1 MPEHT
6 DIKLSEM
13 VRISRNYQ
21 RSIKIDIDLGR
32 SDALDGYICQGT
44 AQAVLQSMSK
54 QLLES
59 NQRAFTWTG
68 PFGGGKSSL
77 AVAFASALGSDK
89 SLRHK
94 ARAVL
99 HIDGISTFDKA
110 LPYKNGWLIVP
121 IVGKRASVIN
131 ELSRGLRKALGFN
144 HDGRKVTGTS
154 LIREIC
160 ECAESGKHDGIVI
173 IIDEMGKFLEAS
185 ALGSGDDVYF
195 FQELA
200 EAAARTSGRIVVI
213 SILHQSFG
221 QYAAR
226 LGIDTRDDWAKI
238 QGRFSDIPLVAASDE
253 VVELI
258 GRAIESDDT
267 PPWMA
272 PASIAIANSI
282 KARRPAVG
290 DSFAKALEA
299 CWPLHPAMAALLGPI
314 SKRQFGQ
321 NERST
326 FGFLASVEPHG
337 FRSYLESTKKLD
349 SPWYRPND
357 YWEYLRA
364 NLEPAILASNDGHRW
379 AQAVEAVE
387 RTEAKSAD
395 PLHVTLIKNIAIID
409 LFRNG
414 SGLAAETVVLKELVH
429 PDYRNKV
436 ENALE
441 QLSKLRV
448 ILLKKHIGAWSVF
461 EGSDFDID
469 SATNQARSTMSG
481 VNFELLESLTT
492 LYPVIAKRHYHD
504 TGTMR
509 WMNMALCRLEDVPKI
524 AAKFKPK
531 GGEFGFFLLALPGSH
546 SNKSTPLTL
555 NKCREYSCLKPWPIV
570 VGLPRNHARIED
582 LGAELLALQNVQSR
596 HELNGDSVARR
607 EVQARLSAV
616 RANLEDQLRA
626 AVAHAKWV
634 AGDQEFESGSRLA
647 PLASDLADE
656 IFKDAPEL
664 WSELVNRESPSSNS
678 VKARRDL
685 LYRMLANEDS
695 ENLGIDGY
703 PAERGLY
710 ATLLGGGSGPGLHR
724 QDTDGIWRFMAP
736 DAKHAPTFANLWK
749 ATQAMFVD
757 ANTRVN
763 VSDIQDMWAAPPFGL
778 RKGVMPVI
786 FTAFLMAHKA
796 NLALYKNNI
805 FIPHVDD
812 ADLDEYLQDPSH
824 FSMRWIVIDA
834 QKTSILA
841 GIAEILAEVGATAST
856 RDPLEAARGLVALVF
871 GLPAWSQRTHT
882 ISEQARAVRDT
893 LLKASDPHK
902 VLFIDLA
909 ALLENTNGK
918 TYVEALRDPIIE
930 IAGAYDALLKRI
942 ESSMLEALEA
952 PKGQWDRLQAR
963 AHAMSG
969 VTGDLRQD
977 AFATRLA
984 KHDGSKA
991 SIEGILSLAA
1001 NKPPRDWNDRDI
1013 DHALLEITQAA
1024 LRFRQT
1030 EAFVSVKGRNP
1041 TSEAFAVVIGVGA
1054 QTRTISRAFS
1064 ISDSHRKE
1072 VEVMAEHLAKT
1083 LSGEGYSTDVLLA
1096 ALAKAGMRLT
1106 MEEDARKEKS
1116 HD

>member
-1 MPEHT
+1 MADQPN
-6 DIKLSEM
+6 IKLSEI
-13 VRISRNYQ
+13 VRISRHYQ
-21 RSIKIDIDLGR
+21 RSIKIDADLGR
-32 SDALDGYICQGT
+32 PDALDGYICHGT
-44 AQAVLQSMSK
+44 AQAVLQSMAK
-54 QLLES
+54 QLLGS

-77 AVAFASALGSDK
+77 AVAFASALSTDK
-89 SLRHK
+89 NLRHK
-94 ARAVL
+94 ARETLRL
-99 HIDGISTFDKA
+99 HRLPTFDQA
-110 LPYKNGWLIVP
+110 LPYKKGWLNIPV
-121 IVGKRASVIN
+121 VGKRASVIG
-131 ELSRGLRKALGFN
+131 ELSRSLRKALGLN
-144 HDGRKVTGTS
+144 HDGRKASAAS
-154 LIREIC
+154 LIEEIC
-160 ECAESGKHDGIVI
+160 ECADSRKHDGVLI

-200 EAAARTSGRIVVI
+200 EAAARTSGRVVVI
-213 SILHQSFG
+213 GILHQSFG

-258 GRAIESDDT
+258 GRAIESKEP
-267 PPWMA
+267 PPWWVE
-272 PASIAIANSI
+272 PASIAVANSI

-290 DSFAKALEA
+290 NSFAKALQA

-337 FRSYLESTKKLD
+337 FRSYLESTSKFD

-387 RTEAKSAD
+387 RTEAKSTD
-395 PLHVTLIKNIAIID
+395 PLHVALIKNIAVID

-414 SGLAAETVVLKELVH
+414 SGLAAETAVLKELVH
-429 PDYRNKV
+429 PDFRDKV
-436 ENALE
+436 EDALE
-441 QLSKLRV
+441 QLTKWRV
-448 ILLKKHIGAWSVF
+448 VLLKKHIGAWSVF

-469 SATNQARSTMSG
+469 SATNQARSTMPG
-481 VNFELLESLTT
+481 VDFDLLESLTN

-504 TGTMR
+504 TGTIR
-509 WMNMALCRLEDVPKI
+509 WMNMALCRMEDAPKI

-531 GGEFGFFLLALPGSH
+531 GGEFGLFLLALPGPG
-546 SNKSTPLTL
+546 SNNAVSLR
-555 NKCREYSCLKPWPIV
+555 KCREYSSVEPWPIV
-570 VGLPRNHARIED
+570 VGLPQNHARIED
-582 LGAELLALQNVQSR
+582 LGAELLALQSVQSR
-596 HELNGDSVARR
+596 HELNGDPVARR

-616 RANLEDQLRA
+616 RANLEEQLRE

-634 AGDQEFESGSRLA
+634 AGEQEFERGTRLA
-647 PLASDLADE
+647 PLASDFADE
-656 IFKDAPEL
+656 VFKAAPEL
-664 WSELVNRESPSSNS
+664 WSELVNRENPSSNS

-695 ENLGIDGY
+695 ENLGIEGY

-724 QDTDGIWRFMAP
+724 QDAHGAWRFMPP
-736 DAKHAPTFANLWK
+736 DAKHAPTFAKLWK
-749 ATQAMFVD
+749 ATRAMFVD

-763 VSDIQDMWAAPPFGL
+763 VGDIQDMWAAPPYGV

-805 FIPHVDD
+805 FIPRVDD

-841 GIAEILAEVGATAST
+841 GIAEILSEVGATAST

-882 ISEQARAVRDT
+882 ISEEARAVRDT

-909 ALLENTNGK
+909 ALLENTSGQS
-918 TYVEALRDPIIE
+918 YVDALRGPIIE
-930 IAGAYDALLKRI
+930 ISGAYDALLNRI
-942 ESSMLEALEA
+942 QSSMLEALDA
-952 PKGQWDRLQAR
+952 PMGRWDRLQAR
-963 AHAMSG
+963 AQAVSG

-984 KHDGSKA
+984 KHDGSKE

-1013 DHALLEITQAA
+1013 DHALLEIAQAA

-1030 EAFVSVKGRNP
+1030 EAFVSVKGRKP
-1041 TSEAFAVVIGVGA
+1041 TSEAFAVVIGAGA
-1054 QTRTISRAFS
+1054 QTRTVSRSFS
-1064 ISDSHRKE
+1064 ISDSHREE
-1072 VEVMAEHLAKT
+1072 VELMAERLAKT
-1083 LSGEGYSTDVLLA
+1083 LRGEGYSTDVLLA

-1106 MEEDARKEKS
+1106 VEEDARKEKS
-1116 HD
+1116 HG

>member
-1 MPEHT
+1 MADRE

-13 VRISRNYQ
+13 VQISRHYQ

-32 SDALDGYICQGT
+32 PDALDGYICHGT
-44 AQAVLQSMSK
+44 AQAVLESMSR

-59 NQRAFTWTG
+59 SQRAFTWTG

-77 AVAFASALGSDK
+77 AVAFASALGADK
-89 SLRHK
+89 SLRLK
-94 ARAVL
+94 AREML
-99 HIDGISTFDKA
+99 HVVDLPIFDQA
-110 LPYKNGWLIVP
+110 LPCKKGWLTIP
-121 IVGKRASVIN
+121 IVGRRASVIA
-131 ELSRGLRKALGFN
+131 ELSKGLRKALGVN
-144 HDGRKVTGTS
+144 HDGRKASAAS
-154 LIREIC
+154 LIEEIC
-160 ECAESGKHDGIVI
+160 ECADSRKDDGVVI

-185 ALGSGDDVYF
+185 ALGLGDDVYF

-200 EAAARTSGRIVVI
+200 EAAARTSGRVVVI
-213 SILHQSFG
+213 GILHQSFG
-221 QYAAR
+221 QYATR

-258 GRAIESDDT
+258 GRAIESNET

-272 PASIAIANSI
+272 PASEAIANSI

-290 DSFAKALEA
+290 DSFAKVLEA

-337 FRSYLESTKKLD
+337 FRSYLESTNKLD

-387 RTEAKSAD
+387 RTEAKSTD
-395 PLHVTLIKNIAIID
+395 PLHITLIKNIAVID

-414 SGLAAETVVLKELVH
+414 SGLAAETAVLKELVH
-429 PDYRNKV
+429 PDFRDKV
-436 ENALE
+436 EDALE
-441 QLSKLRV
+441 QMTKWRV
-448 ILLKKHIGAWSVF
+448 VLLKKHIGAWSVF

-469 SATNQARSTMSG
+469 SATNQARSTMAG
-481 VNFELLESLTT
+481 VDFSLLESLTN

-509 WMNMALCRLEDVPKI
+509 WMSMALCRLEDASKI
-524 AAKFKPK
+524 AATFKPN
-531 GGEFGFFLLALPGSH
+531 GGEFGLFLLALPGPG
-546 SNKSTPLTL
+546 SNSNASLR
-555 NKCREYSCLKPWPIV
+555 KCREYSSLKPWPIV
-570 VGLPRNHARIED
+570 VGLPQNHPRIED
-582 LGAELLALQNVQSR
+582 LGAELLALQSVQSR
-596 HELNGDSVARR
+596 HELNGDPVARR

-616 RANLEDQLRA
+616 KANLEEQLRD
-626 AVAHAKWV
+626 AVANAKWV
-634 AGDQEFESGSRLA
+634 AGDQEFEHGSRLI
-647 PLASDLADE
+647 PLASDFADE
-656 IFKDAPEL
+656 VFNDAPKL
-664 WSELVNRESPSSNS
+664 WSELVNRENPSGNS

-695 ENLGIDGY
+695 ENLGIEGY

-710 ATLLGGGSGPGLHR
+710 ATLLGGGRGPGLHR
-724 QDTDGIWRFMAP
+724 QDDHGVWRFIAP
-736 DAKHAPTFANLWK
+736 DVEHAPTFVNLWV
-749 ATQAMFVD
+749 ATRAMFVD

-763 VSDIQDMWAAPPFGL
+763 VADMQNIWAAPPFGV

-805 FIPHVDD
+805 FIPRVDD

-824 FSMRWIVIDA
+824 YSMRWIVIDA
-834 QKTSILA
+834 QKTNILA
-841 GIAEILAEVGATAST
+841 GIAEILSEVGATASI

-882 ISEQARAVRDT
+882 ISDEARAVRDT

-909 ALLENTNGK
+909 ALLENTSGQS
-918 TYVEALRDPIIE
+918 YVDALRGPITE
-930 IAGAYDALLKRI
+930 IAGAYDALLDRI
-942 ESSMLEALEA
+942 QSSMLEALDA
-952 PKGQWDRLQAR
+952 PMGRWDRLQAR
-963 AHAMSG
+963 AQAVSG

-984 KHDGSKA
+984 KHDGSKT

-1030 EAFVSVKGRNP
+1030 EAFVSVKGRSP
-1041 TSEAFAVVIGVGA
+1041 TSEAFAVVIGAGA
-1054 QTRTISRAFS
+1054 QTRTISRSFS
-1064 ISDSHRKE
+1064 ISDSHREE
-1072 VEVMAEHLAKT
+1072 VEMMAERLAKT
-1083 LSGEGYSTDVLLA
+1083 LRGEGYSTDVLLA

-1106 MEEDARKEKS
+1106 VEDDERKGKS
-1116 HD
+1116 HG

>member
-1 MPEHT
+1 MPDQA
-6 DIKLSEM
+6 DIKLSD
-13 VRISRNYQ
+13 VIRISRHYQ

-32 SDALDGYICQGT
+32 HDALDGYICHGT

-54 QLLES
+54 QLMES

-77 AVAFASALGSDK
+77 AVAFASALSADK
-89 SLRHK
+89 SLRRK
-94 ARAVL
+94 ARETL
-99 HIDGISTFDKA
+99 QIQGMPTFDSA
-110 LPYKNGWLIVP
+110 LPYKNGWLTIP
-121 IVGKRASVIN
+121 IVGKRGSVIG
-131 ELSRGLRKALGFN
+131 ELSRGLRKALGLN
-144 HDGRKVTGTS
+144 HDGRKVSGTS
-154 LIREIC
+154 LINEIC
-160 ECAESGKHDGIVI
+160 ECADSRKHDGILI

-200 EAAARTSGRIVVI
+200 EAAARTSGRVVVI
-213 SILHQSFG
+213 GILHQSFG
-221 QYAAR
+221 QYAVR

-258 GRAIESDDT
+258 GRAIESEDT

-272 PASIAIANSI
+272 PACVAIANSI

-290 DSFAKALEA
+290 DGFAKALEA

-326 FGFLASVEPHG
+326 FGFLASVEPYG
-337 FRSYLESTKKLD
+337 FRTYLETTSKFD

-364 NLEPAILASNDGHRW
+364 NLEPVILASNDGHRW

-387 RTEAKSAD
+387 RTEAKPTD
-395 PLHVTLIKNIAIID
+395 PLHIALIKNIAVID

-414 SGLAAETVVLKELVH
+414 SGLAAETAVLEELVH
-429 PDYRNKV
+429 PDFRDKV
-436 ENALE
+436 ASALE
-441 QLSKLRV
+441 QLSKWRV
-448 ILLKKHIGAWSVF
+448 VLFKKHIGTWSVF

-469 SATNQARSTMSG
+469 SATNQARTTMPG
-481 VNFELLESLTT
+481 VDFDLLESLTN
-492 LYPVIAKRHYHD
+492 LYPVIGKRHYHD

-509 WMNMALCRLEDVPKI
+509 WMNMALCRLDDAPKI

-531 GGEFGFFLLALPGSH
+531 GGEFGLFLLALPGPG
-546 SNKSTPLTL
+546 SNNSVSLR
-555 NKCREYSCLKPWPIV
+555 KCREYSSIEPWPIV
-570 VGLPRNHARIED
+570 VGLPQNHARIEE
-582 LGAELLALQNVQSR
+582 LGAELLALQSVQSR
-596 HELNGDSVARR
+596 HELNGDPVARR

-616 RANLEDQLRA
+616 RANLEDQLRE
-626 AVAHAKWV
+626 AVANAKWV
-634 AGDQEFESGSRLA
+634 ASDDEFERGTRLA
-647 PLASDLADE
+647 PLASDFADE
-656 IFKDAPEL
+656 VFHHAPEL

-685 LYRMLANEDS
+685 LYRMLANEES
-695 ENLGIDGY
+695 ENLGIEGY

-724 QDTDGIWRFMAP
+724 QHAHGVWRFMEP
-736 DAKHAPTFANLWK
+736 DDEHAPTFVNLWK
-749 ATQAMFVD
+749 ATRALFVD

-763 VSDIQDMWAAPPFGL
+763 VKDIHDMWAAPPFGV
-778 RKGVMPVI
+778 RKGIMPVI
-786 FTAFLMAHKA
+786 FTAFLMAHKS

-805 FIPHVDD
+805 FIPRVDE

-824 FSMRWIVIDA
+824 FSMRWIVIDE
-834 QKTSILA
+834 QKSSILA
-841 GIAEILAEVGATAST
+841 GIAQILSEVGASASA

-882 ISEQARAVRDT
+882 ISVEARGVRDT

-909 ALLENTNGK
+909 ALLENKSGQ
-918 TYVEALRDPIIE
+918 TYVEALRGPIIE
-930 IAGAYDALLKRI
+930 IAGAYDALLNRI
-942 ESSMLEALEA
+942 QLTMLEALDA
-952 PKGQWDRLQAR
+952 PHGRWDRLQAR
-963 AHAMSG
+963 AQAVAG

-984 KHDGSKA
+984 KHDGSKE

-1013 DHALLEITQAA
+1013 DHALLEIAQAA

-1030 EAFVSVKGRNP
+1030 EAFVSVKGRHP
-1041 TSEAFAVVIGVGA
+1041 TSEAFAVVIGAGA
-1054 QTRTISRAFS
+1054 ETRTVARSFS
-1064 ISDSHRKE
+1064 ISDSHRQE
-1072 VEVMAEHLAKT
+1072 VDLMADRLAET
-1083 LSGEGYSTDVLLA
+1083 LKGEGYSTDVLLA
-1096 ALAKAGMRLT
+1096 ALAKTGMRLT
-1106 MEEDARKEKS
+1106 VEEEGRKEKS
-1116 HD
+1116 HG

>member
-1 MPEHT
+1 MLDHA

-13 VRISRNYQ
+13 VRISRHYQ

-32 SDALDGYICQGT
+32 PDALDGYICHGT

-77 AVAFASALGSDK
+77 AVAFASALGADK
-89 SLRHK
+89 SLRRK
-94 ARAVL
+94 AREVL
-99 HIDGISTFDKA
+99 NLNGLSTFDKA
-110 LPYKNGWLIVP
+110 LPYKNGWLTIP
-121 IVGKRASVIN
+121 IVGKRASVID
-131 ELSRGLRKALGFN
+131 ELSRGLRKALGFK

-154 LIREIC
+154 LIEDIC
-160 ECAESGKHDGIVI
+160 ECADSRKHDGVVI
-173 IIDEMGKFLEAS
+173 FIDEMGKFLEAS

-200 EAAARTSGRIVVI
+200 EAAARTSGRVVVI
-213 SILHQSFG
+213 GILHQSFG

-258 GRAIESDDT
+258 GRAIESKDT

-272 PASIAIANSI
+272 SASAAIANSI

-290 DSFAKALEA
+290 DGFAKALEA

-337 FRSYLESTKKLD
+337 FRSYLESTNKLD
-349 SPWYRPND
+349 SPWYRPNE

-395 PLHVTLIKNIAIID
+395 PLHVALIKNIAVID

-414 SGLAAETVVLKELVH
+414 SGLAAETAVLKELVH
-429 PDYRNKV
+429 PDYRDKV
-436 ENALE
+436 EDALE

-469 SATNQARSTMSG
+469 SATNQARSTMPG
-481 VNFELLESLTT
+481 VDFDLLESLTT

-509 WMNMALCRLEDVPKI
+509 WMNMALCRLEDAPKI

-531 GGEFGFFLLALPGSH
+531 GGEFGLFLLALPGPR
-546 SNKSTPLTL
+546 SNSSASLR
-555 NKCREYSCLKPWPIV
+555 KCREYSSLKPWPIV
-570 VGLPRNHARIED
+570 VGLPQNHARIED
-582 LGAELLALQNVQSR
+582 LGAELLALQSVQSR
-596 HELNGDSVARR
+596 HELNGDPVARR

-616 RANLEDQLRA
+616 RANLEDQLRE

-647 PLASDLADE
+647 PLASNFADE
-656 IFKDAPEL
+656 VFKDAPEL
-664 WSELVNRESPSSNS
+664 WSELVNRENPSSNS

-695 ENLGIDGY
+695 ESLGIEGY

-710 ATLLGGGSGPGLHR
+710 ATLLGGRSGPGLHR
-724 QDTDGIWRFMAP
+724 QDSYGTWRFMAP
-736 DAKHAPTFANLWK
+736 DAEHAPTYANLWK
-749 ATQAMFVD
+749 ATRAMFAD

-763 VSDIQDMWAAPPFGL
+763 VADIQNTWAAPPFGV

-805 FIPHVDD
+805 FIPRVDD
-812 ADLDEYLQDPSH
+812 TDLDEYLQDPSH
-824 FSMRWIVIDA
+824 FSMRWIVIDV

-841 GIAEILAEVGATAST
+841 GIAEILSEVGATAST

-871 GLPAWSQRTHT
+871 GLPAWSKRTHT
-882 ISEQARAVRDT
+882 ISDEARAVRDT

-909 ALLENTNGK
+909 ALLENTSGQ
-918 TYVEALRDPIIE
+918 TYVEALRDPITE
-930 IAGAYDALLKRI
+930 IAGAYDVLLKRI
-942 ESSMLEALEA
+942 ESSMLEALDA

-963 AHAMSG
+963 AQAMSG

-1013 DHALLEITQAA
+1013 DHALLEIAQVA

-1041 TSEAFAVVIGVGA
+1041 TSEAFAVVIGAGA

-1064 ISDSHRKE
+1064 ISDSHREE
-1072 VEVMAEHLAKT
+1072 VEVMAERLAKT
-1083 LSGEGYSTDVLLA
+1083 LRGEGYSTDVLLA

-1106 MEEDARKEKS
+1106 VEEDARKEIS
-1116 HD
+1116 HG

>member
-1 MPEHT
+1 MPDQA
-6 DIKLSEM
+6 DIKLSDM
-13 VRISRNYQ
+13 VRISRHYQ
-21 RSIKIDIDLGR
+21 RSIKIDIDFGR
-32 SDALDGYICQGT
+32 HDALDGYICHGT

-77 AVAFASALGSDK
+77 AVAFASALSTDK
-89 SLRHK
+89 ILRRK
-94 ARAVL
+94 AREAL
-99 HIDGISTFDKA
+99 QPQGMPTFDSA
-110 LPYKNGWLIVP
+110 LPYKNGWLTIP
-121 IVGKRASVIN
+121 IVGKRGSVIG
-131 ELSRGLRKALGFN
+131 ELSKGLRKAMGLN
-144 HDGRKVTGTS
+144 HDGRKVSGAS
-154 LIREIC
+154 LINEIC
-160 ECAESGKHDGIVI
+160 EYADTRKHDGVVI

-200 EAAARTSGRIVVI
+200 EAAARTSGRVVVI
-213 SILHQSFG
+213 GILHQSFG

-258 GRAIESDDT
+258 GRAIESEDT
-267 PPWMA
+267 PHWMA
-272 PASIAIANSI
+272 PACVVIANSI

-290 DSFAKALEA
+290 DGFARALEA

-337 FRSYLESTKKLD
+337 FRAYLETTSKFD

-387 RTEAKSAD
+387 RTEARSSD
-395 PLHVTLIKNIAIID
+395 PLHVALIKNIAVID

-414 SGLAAETVVLKELVH
+414 SGLAAETAVLEELVH
-429 PDYRNKV
+429 PELRVKV
-436 ENALE
+436 ADALE
-441 QLSKLRV
+441 ELAKWRV
-448 ILLKKHIGAWSVF
+448 VLFKKHIGAWSVF

-469 SATNQARSTMSG
+469 TATNQARAIMPG
-481 VNFELLESLTT
+481 VDFDLLESLTN

-509 WMNMALCRLEDVPKI
+509 WMNMALCRLDDAPKI

-531 GGEFGFFLLALPGSH
+531 SGEFGLFLLALPGPG
-546 SNKSTPLTL
+546 SNNNVSLR
-555 NKCREYSCLKPWPIV
+555 KCREYSSVEPWPIV
-570 VGLPRNHARIED
+570 VGLPQNHARIEE
-582 LGAELLALQNVQSR
+582 LGAELLALQSVQSR
-596 HELNGDSVARR
+596 HELNGDPVARR

-616 RANLEDQLRA
+616 RANLEDQLRE
-626 AVAHAKWV
+626 AVANAKWV
-634 AGDQEFESGSRLA
+634 AGDQEFERGTRLA
-647 PLASDLADE
+647 PLASDFADE
-656 IFKDAPEL
+656 VFHSAPEL

-685 LYRMLANEDS
+685 LYRMLANEES
-695 ENLGIDGY
+695 ENLGIEGY

-724 QDTDGIWRFMAP
+724 QNANRAWRFMEP
-736 DAKHAPTFANLWK
+736 DIEYASTFVNLWR
-749 ATQAMFVD
+749 ATRAMFAD

-763 VSDIQDMWAAPPFGL
+763 VRDIQDMWAAPPFGVH
-778 RKGVMPVI
+778 KGVMPVI

-805 FIPHVDD
+805 FIPRVDE

-824 FSMRWIVIDA
+824 FSMRWIVIDE
-834 QKTSILA
+834 QKSSILA
-841 GIAEILAEVGATAST
+841 GIAQILSEVGASASA

-871 GLPAWSQRTHT
+871 GLTAWSQRTHT
-882 ISEQARAVRDT
+882 ISDEARAVRDT

-909 ALLENTNGK
+909 ALLENQSGQ
-918 TYVEALRDPIIE
+918 TYVDALRGPIIE
-930 IAGAYDALLKRI
+930 IAGAYDALLNRI
-942 ESSMLEALEA
+942 QSTMLEALDA
-952 PKGQWDRLQAR
+952 PYGRWDRLQAR
-963 AHAMSG
+963 AKAVAG

-984 KHDGSKA
+984 KHDGSKE

-1013 DHALLEITQAA
+1013 DHALLEIAQAA
-1024 LRFRQT
+1024 LRFRQA
-1030 EAFVSVKGRNP
+1030 EAFVSVKGRQP
-1041 TSEAFAVVIGVGA
+1041 TSEAFAVVIGAGA
-1054 QTRTISRAFS
+1054 ETRTVTRSFS
-1064 ISDSHRKE
+1064 ISDSHRQE
-1072 VEVMAEHLAKT
+1072 VELMADRLAET
-1083 LSGEGYSTDVLLA
+1083 LKGEGYTTDVLLA

-1106 MEEDARKEKS
+1106 VEEEERKEKL
-1116 HD
+1116 HG

>member
-1 MPEHT
+1 MAKRA
-6 DIKLSEM
+6 DVKLSEM
-13 VRISRNYQ
+13 VRISRHYQ

-32 SDALDGYICQGT
+32 HDALDGYICHGT
-44 AQAVLQSMSK
+44 AQAVVQSMCK
-54 QLLES
+54 QLVES

-77 AVAFASALGSDK
+77 AVAFASSLSVDK
-89 SLRHK
+89 SLRRK
-94 ARAVL
+94 ARDTLRL
-99 HIDGISTFDKA
+99 HGMPMFDRA
-110 LPYKNGWLIVP
+110 LPCKNGWLTVP
-121 IVGKRASVIN
+121 IVGKRASVIE
-131 ELSRGLRKALGFN
+131 ELSRGLRKALGEN
-144 HDGRKVTGTS
+144 HDRRKVSAAS
-154 LIREIC
+154 LIEEIC
-160 ECAESGKHDGIVI
+160 ACADSRKHDGVVI

-185 ALGSGDDVYF
+185 ALGTGDDVYF

-200 EAAARTSGRIVVI
+200 EAAARTSGRVVVVG
-213 SILHQSFG
+213 ILHQSFG
-221 QYAAR
+221 QYATR
-226 LGIDTRDDWAKI
+226 LGIETRDDWAKI

-258 GRAIESDDT
+258 GRAIESKYT
-267 PPWMA
+267 PSWMA

-290 DSFAKALEA
+290 DGFAKALEA

-326 FGFLASVEPHG
+326 FGFLASVEPYG
-337 FRSYLESTKKLD
+337 FRSYLESTRKFDLQ
-349 SPWYRPND
+349 WYGPND

-387 RTEAKSAD
+387 RTEARSTD
-395 PLHVTLIKNIAIID
+395 PLHVALIKNIAVID

-414 SGLAAETVVLKELVH
+414 SGLAAETLVLKELV
-429 PDYRNKV
+429 PAECREKV
-436 ENALE
+436 EEALE
-441 QLSKLRV
+441 QLVKWRV
-448 ILLKKHIGAWSVF
+448 VLLKKHIGAWSVF

-469 SATNQARSTMSG
+469 SATKQARSTMPG
-481 VNFELLESLTT
+481 VDFDLLESLTS

-509 WMNMALCRLEDVPKI
+509 WMSMALCRLEDAPKI

-531 GGEFGFFLLALPGSH
+531 GGEFGLYLLALPGPG
-546 SNKSTPLTL
+546 SNRAASLR
-555 NKCREYSCLKPWPIV
+555 KCHEYSCAEPWPIV
-570 VGLPRNHARIED
+570 VGLPQNHARIED
-582 LGAELLALQNVQSR
+582 LGAELLALQSVQSR
-596 HELNGDSVARR
+596 HELNGDPVARR

-616 RANLEDQLRA
+616 RANLEEQLRE
-626 AVAHAKWV
+626 AVAQAKWV
-634 AGDQEFESGSRLA
+634 AGEQVFDRGTKLA
-647 PLASDLADE
+647 RLASDFANKV
-656 IFKDAPEL
+656 FNAAPKL
-664 WSELVNRESPSSNS
+664 WSELVNRENPLSNS
-678 VKARRDL
+678 VKARREL

-695 ENLGIDGY
+695 ENLGIEGY
-703 PAERGLY
+703 PSERGLY

-724 QDTDGIWRFMAP
+724 KDADGAWRFMVP
-736 DAKHAPTFANLWK
+736 DAKNAPSFTKLWK
-749 ATQAMFVD
+749 ATRAMFVD

-763 VSDIQDMWAAPPFGL
+763 VGDIQNMWAAPPYGV

-805 FIPHVDD
+805 FVPRVDD
-812 ADLDEYLQDPSH
+812 VDLDEYLQDPSH

-834 QKTSILA
+834 QKTRILA
-841 GIAEILAEVGATAST
+841 GIAEILLEVGATASA
-856 RDPLEAARGLVALVF
+856 RDPLEAARGLVSLVF

-882 ISEQARAVRDT
+882 ISEEARAVRDT

-909 ALLENTNGK
+909 ALLENTSGRS
-918 TYVEALRDPIIE
+918 YVEALRGPIIE
-930 IAGAYDALLKRI
+930 IAGAYDALLDRI
-942 ESSMLEALEA
+942 QSSMLEALDA
-952 PKGQWDRLQAR
+952 PYGRWDRLQAR
-963 AHAMSG
+963 AQAVSG

-984 KHDGSKA
+984 KHDGSKE

-1013 DHALLEITQAA
+1013 DHALLEIAQAA
-1024 LRFRQT
+1024 LRFRQA
-1030 EAFVSVKGRNP
+1030 EAFVSVQGRKP
-1041 TSEAFAVVIGVGA
+1041 TSEAFAVVIGAGA
-1054 QTRTISRAFS
+1054 QTRTVTRSFS
-1064 ISDSHRKE
+1064 ISDSHRDE
-1072 VEVMAEHLAKT
+1072 VELMADRLAKT
-1083 LSGEGYSTDVLLA
+1083 LKGEGYSTDVLLA

-1106 MEEDARKEKS
+1106 VEEDARKEKS
-1116 HD
+1116 HG